1 MRRAL
6 GITLLCLVAL
16 GVFTGQSLARS
27 GTTGGCSRTVAKKLI
42 HEYPHLDPWAPIYEA
57 PGAVLC
63 GPFLGKGSNAL
74 VMSFA
79 AATCGGSSGWAAFRH
94 QGGQWKLAWRHRNG
108 QRSIK
113 AVGSDIEETLNI
125 LRPSDP
131 RCHPTG
137 GTKSRTWHWD
147 GRRFVSSRW
156 DYHYVNPAEFL
167 SPDHKV
173 WCALSEVVDPFCV
186 SGGLDPKNE
195 PQGLATFDRNGKV
208 TTCTAEHVSLTEGC
222 SQNWN
227 RKAPALGYGEKSEV
241 GGVRCTSAEDGIT
254 CVRVTDPGKGN
265 GFRIN
270 ATEVVPLPGS
280 AAANRPR
287 QSSRAATP
295 LVRAA
300 TSQAPLWG
308 ALDGKVICGYA
319 IHAPG
324 APDEL
329 LCAARSIPAPKH
341 TPADEGDP
349 GFVFLR
355 SSGRPRLARLSQ
367 YSWQSEDGWDSRHRP
382 ELRAGQ
388 MWSSDKIG
396 ARCAVLANA
405 VRCTNDAHH
414 GFKVKTGHYN
424 AF

>member
-1 MRRAL
+1 MRRLL
-6 GITLLCLVAL
+6 GVILISLVAL
-16 GVFTGQSLARS
+16 GALVGQSTATNGS
-27 GTTGGCSRTVAKKLI
+27 PGGCSRALAKKLI

-79 AATCGGSSGWAAFRH
+79 AATCGGSSGWAAFRR
-94 QGGQWKLAWRHRNG
+94 QGGEWKLAWRHRDG
-108 QRSIK
+108 QRNIR

-125 LRPSDP
+125 LRPGDP
-131 RCHPTG
+131 RCLPTG

-147 GRRFVSSRW
+147 GRRFVPSRW
-156 DYHYVNPAEFL
+156 EYHYVNPAEFL

-173 WCALSEVVDPFCV
+173 WCALSEVVDTFCV
-186 SGGLDPKNE
+186 SGGPDPKNE
-195 PQGLATFDRNGKV
+195 PQGSATFDRNGKV
-208 TTCTAEHVSLTEGC
+208 TICSAAHVSPTEGC

-227 RKAPALGYGEKSEV
+227 SKAAVLGYGEKSEV

-254 CVRVTDPGKGN
+254 CVKVTGPGKGN
-265 GFRIN
+265 GFRID

-280 AAANRPR
+280 AAANRLR
-287 QSSRAATP
+287 QSGRAEA
-295 LVRAA
+295 LARAA
-300 TSQAPLWG
+300 TSQAALWG
-308 ALDGKVICGYA
+308 ALDGKVICGFA

-355 SSGRPRLARLSQ
+355 SAGRPHLARLSQ
-367 YSWQSEDGWDSRHRP
+367 YSWQNEDGWDSRNRT

-388 MWSSDKIG
+388 VWSSDRIG
-396 ARCAVLANA
+396 AKCVILAKA
-405 VRCTNDAHH
+405 VRCTNGAHH
-414 GFKVKTGHYN
+414 GFKVKTGYYN